1 LELFNTKFVQALIGH
16 KWLAV
21 RGAYLRKSVLPY
33 TLYLLTFFIWR
44 SYIYNFVT
52 MEHRFSMWNYL
63 LTGLMVFFA
72 SNFILNEAKQMR
84 DTGRAYFSDATN
96 LFDMVPFCLVTFV
109 SLNYIIS
116 STRLDLETFFVATS
130 SLCMWVKIL
139 GFGRLHREAA
149 YMIRMLA
156 QVFDDIKPFM
166 TILCLTILAFADASY
181 AVSNAIT
188 DPTKRYFEAYW
199 QSLLRSYLIALGD
212 FNYGAYNDSG

>member
-1 LELFNTKFVQALIGH
+1 MQALIGH
-16 KWLAV
+16 KWLSV

-84 DTGRAYFSDATN
+84 DTGRAYFSDTTN
-96 LFDMVPFCLVTFV
+96 LLDMVPCCLVTFV

-116 STRLDLETFFVATS
+116 SKRLLVDGWDLETFFVATS
-130 SLCMWVKIL
+130 SLFMWLKIL
-139 GFGRLHREAA
+139 SFGRLHREAA

-156 QVFDDIKPFM
+156 
-166 TILCLTILAFADASY
+166 
-181 AVSNAIT
+181 
-188 DPTKRYFEAYW
+188 
-199 QSLLRSYLIALGD
+199 
-212 FNYGAYNDSG
+212 

>member
-1 LELFNTKFVQALIGH
+1 MEDLKLFNTKFVQALIGH

-33 TLYLLTFFIWR
+33 TLYLLTFFLWR

-84 DTGRAYFSDATN
+84 DTGRAYFFAATN
-96 LFDMVPFCLVTFV
+96 LLAMVPFCLVTFV

-116 STRLDLETFFVATS
+116 SARLDLETFFVVTS
-130 SLCMWVKIL
+130 SLFMWAKIL
-139 GFGRLHREAA
+139 SFGRLHREAA

-156 QVFDDIKPFM
+156 
-166 TILCLTILAFADASY
+166 
-181 AVSNAIT
+181 
-188 DPTKRYFEAYW
+188 
-199 QSLLRSYLIALGD
+199 
-212 FNYGAYNDSG
+212 